1 MKFLKRLSS
10 SFGKRSTSSEDTDSS
25 VNPCDT
31 SLPEGFSDTWLQRQY
46 AAKTV
51 CLSSEDE
58 TMMDEKVLNPL
69 SQFSDDELI
78 EELMRRLGDPP
89 SNPPPEPKPKK
100 KRPSKRVVK
109 KRPPKQE
116 KPIQE
121 PSPAVTAVESEPV
134 PQPAHVVEKKTPLVA
149 KTMQQILEESPVF
162 RKYQELCA

>member
-1 MKFLKRLSS
+1 MKFLKRFSS
-10 SFGKRSTSSEDTDSS
+10 SFGKRSTSSKDTDSS
-25 VNPCDT
+25 VDPCDT
-31 SLPEGFSDTWLQRQY
+31 SLPENFSDTWLQRQH

-58 TMMDEKVLNPL
+58 TMMDEKILNPL

-109 KRPPKQE
+109 KRAPKQE
-116 KPIQE
+116 NPIQE
-121 PSPAVTAVESEPV
+121 PSLAVTAVESEPV
-134 PQPAHVVEKKTPLVA
+134 YQPVPVVEKKTPLVA

-162 RKYQELCA
+162 RKYQKLCA